1 MADRVIGLGNTLN
14 EFRTE
19 LNGTAADVGDIAD
32 ILSASSFIA
41 SSTDLVEAIVA
52 INPELP
58 EITTDAFIFPGRV
71 MAFEGSTD
79 DGFETTLTFTEPTG
93 DRTHTMP
100 NADGGVLLETNA
112 DTSTNKTLTTP
123 TITSAVLN
131 TALSGSA
138 FKDEDTMSSNSAT
151 SIASQQSIKAYVDNE
166 IDTEMD
172 LVFTTDS
179 GSGQITMDSE
189 TLTLAGGTGIDSV
202 GSGNTIT
209 YNIDSTVATLTGSQ
223 TLTNK
228 TLTSPTITSPTLN
241 TSLSGSAFLDEDDL
255 SSNSATKLASQQSI
269 KAYID
274 NQTTAQD
281 LDIAPD
287 SGTGQSIDLDSETLT
302 FAGGT
307 AIATSASSNT
317 VTIAIDSTVA
327 TLSGSQTLTN
337 KTFTAPTLDSFTLTG
352 TNSSLNIGGG
362 GIVFEGA
369 TSNAF
374 ETTLIAAEPGKDAI
388 ITIPDQTMTLLTT
401 ATHATQASHIVNC
414 IALG

>member
-32 ILSASSFIA
+32 VLSASSFIA
-41 SSTDLVEAIVA
+41 SSTDLIEAIVA
-52 INPELP
+52 ISPEIP

-71 MAFEGSTD
+71 MAFEGATD
-79 DGFETTLTFTEPTG
+79 DAFETTLTFTEPTG

-100 NADGGVLLETNA
+100 DANGGVMLETNA

-179 GSGQITMDSE
+179 GNGQITMDSE

-202 GSGNTIT
+202 GSGNTLT
-209 YNIDSTVATLTGSQ
+209 FNIANTVSTLVGSD
-223 TLTNK
+223 TFTNK
-228 TLTSPTITSPTLN
+228 TLTSATLTSPVLN
-241 TSLSGSAFLDEDDL
+241 TAVSGTAVLDEDNM
-255 SSNSATKLASQQSI
+255 SSNSATKAATQQSI
-269 KAYID
+269 KAYVD
-274 NQTTAQD
+274 AQTTLQD

-287 SGTGQSIDLDSETLT
+287 SGSAQSIDLDGATLT
-302 FAGGT
+302 FSGGT
-307 AIATSASSNT
+307 EVGTSATGTT
-317 VTIAIDSTVA
+317 VTFATTSNVA

-337 KTFTAPTLDSFTLTG
+337 KTFTAPTLSTFTFTG
-352 TNSSLNIGGG
+352 TNSGLNIGAG
-362 GIVFEGA
+362 GIVFEGSTA
-369 TSNAF
+369 DAH
-374 ETTLIAAEPGKDAI
+374 ETTLIAQEPGQDNT
-388 ITIPDQTMTLLTT
+388 ITIPDADMTAITT
-401 ATHATQASHIVNC
+401 ATHATQASHIVNV

>member
-1 MADRVIGLGNTLN
+1 MADRNIGLGNTLN

-32 ILSASSFIA
+32 VLSASSFIA

-58 EITTDAFIFPGRV
+58 EITTDAFIFPGRT
-71 MAFEGSTD
+71 MIFEGATD

-123 TITSAVLN
+123 TITSAVLA
-131 TALSGSA
+131 TSLSGSA
-138 FKDEDTMSSNSAT
+138 FKDQDTMSSNSAT
-151 SIASQQSIKAYVDNE
+151 AIASQQSIKAYVDNE

-172 LVFTTDS
+172 LVFATDS

-189 TLTLAGGTGIDSV
+189 VLTLTGGTGIDSV

-209 YNIDSTVATLTGSQ
+209 YNIANTVATLVGSQ

-228 TLTSPTITSPTLN
+228 TLTTATLTTPVLN
-241 TSLSGSAFLDEDDL
+241 TALSGSAVLDEDNMN
-255 SSNSATKLASQQSI
+255 SNSATKIATQQSI
-269 KAYID
+269 KAYVD
-274 NQTTAQD
+274 AQVTVQD

-287 SGTGQSIDLDSETLT
+287 SGTSQPIDLDSETLT
-302 FAGGT
+302 LAGGT
-307 AIATSASSNT
+307 EITSAASSNT
-317 VTIAIDSTVA
+317 VTFNTTNNVV

-337 KTFTAPTLDSFTLTG
+337 KTFTGGTLDSFTFTG
-352 TNSSLNIGGG
+352 TNSNVKIGGG
-362 GIVFEGA
+362 GIIFEGS
-369 TSNAF
+369 TDNAN
-374 ETTLIAAEPGKDAI
+374 ETTLIATEPGKDAT
-388 ITIPDQTMTLLTT
+388 ITIPDGDLLLITT
-401 ATHATQASHIVNC
+401 ATHATRASHITQV